1 MLSTFKGTAMKKKL
15 AFLLLAASPLIPAS
29 ALAAGGGI
37 YVKPK
42 VMYESGSAEYRK
54 ANFDDSAFGF
64 GLAVGWDLRQKV
76 KWGPVSPR
84 FEVELATS
92 GEKSDQDAV
101 GTRNYKAKFSSTSLF
116 VNGYADFH
124 NSTPFTPYVGLGV
137 GLAYSEAKVREYGR
151 YSGVYFGS
159 EKESVVGVAYNIGL
173 GTAFRIT
180 NTVGLDLNYRYANF
194 GDVNH
199 GTVDAHQLLLGAR
212 INF

>member
-1 MLSTFKGTAMKKKL
+1 MKKKL

-42 VMYESGSAEYRK
+42 VMYESGSAEHRN

-64 GLAVGWDLRQKV
+64 GVAVGWDLRQKV

-92 GEKSDQDAV
+92 GEKSDRASR
-101 GTRNYKAKFSSTSLF
+101 GGLNHYNYKTKWSTTSLF

-124 NSTPFTPYVGLGV
+124 NSTPITPYVGLGI
-137 GLAYSEAKVREYGR
+137 GSAYTSHKVEGNDHYHNYWFSR
-151 YSGVYFGS
+151 
-159 EKESVVGVAYNIGL
+159 KEDAIQFAYNIGL
-173 GTAFRIT
+173 GAAFRIT

-194 GDVNH
+194 GDINR
-199 GTVDAHQLLLGAR
+199 GTVDAHQFLLGAR
-212 INF
+212 FNF